1 MCVKKKYSFMAYSY
15 IPTFCSKVVAVSNFI
30 LFMADLVF
38 AKMKRGSRD
47 TRNISFLGRIN

>member
-1 MCVKKKYSFMAYSY
+1 MCVKKNIHLWPIA